1 MSRKGVDAVRKTK
14 IFKTVSCIAAAIA
27 LGILIQIFLP
37 DILIIAVCCVLILI
51 MGVVI
56 AKFC

>member
-1 MSRKGVDAVRKTK
+1 MKHNSLLKT
-14 IFKTVSCIAAAIA
+14 IGCIAASVA

-37 DILIIAVCCVLILI
+37 DILIIAIVCVLVVV
-51 MGVVI
+51 MGIVI